1 MESKE
6 DMKTDERI
14 AQTIE
19 SNHPQDS
26 IRIEGARANNLKNVS
41 VDIPK
46 DQLVLVTGLSGSGKS
61 SLIIDTLYAEG
72 QRRYVESLSSYARQ
86 FLNRMKKP
94 EVDFIRGLCPAI
106 AIEQRTTGKNA
117 RSTVGSLTEIND
129 YLRLLFARVG
139 RMYSPISG
147 DEVRRHNVS
156 DVVDF
161 IQDQKEGSKIQLWIH
176 LPQSIEGRSLKQ
188 ELELLLQKGYTRF
201 QAAGSEGFEYIQ
213 DFLDK
218 GAALLKKDITEL
230 PEQSYRILID
240 RFVVKKEDEENTKR
254 MADSIHTAFMEGEG
268 ACLVEVLKGETQPFN
283 NRFSLDGIEFPELQ
297 PQLFNY
303 NNPFGACTTCKGYG
317 RVLGISEDKVIPD
330 PEMTVYEGAI
340 SCWAGPKGK
349 RWLAPLLENAHEFDF
364 PLHTPY
370 EELSEKDKQLLW
382 EGNRHFRGIQQ
393 YFDKL
398 EKKAYKIQNRVI
410 LSRFRGRTTC
420 PECKGSRL
428 RKETQYV
435 KIEGD
440 NIQDLIFLPIDE
452 LRDYFE
458 TLSLSDTDEEI
469 GRRIIVELRARL
481 TTMVKIGL
489 GYLTL
494 ERLSSTLSG
503 GETQRI
509 HLTRTLSSNLTHSMY
524 ILDEPSI
531 GLHPKD
537 SDQLVQVLK
546 ELRDLGNTVIVVEH
560 EEEIIRQADHIIE
573 LGPDAGAYGGELV
586 YAGPMDS
593 FEERAKD
600 SYTADYLSGR
610 RSIEREAEERPLRGF
625 IEITGATKNNLNKI
639 DVRFPLQAMTVVTGV
654 SGSGKSTLVSD
665 IIHPALRHQLH
676 DEYVH
681 QVADFKSIE
690 GPLSNLDRIEFIDQN
705 PIGRSSRSNPV
716 TYIKAYD
723 AIRSL
728 YASRPLSRMR
738 GYKPK
743 HFSFNVDAGRCE
755 ACQGEGYNTVEM
767 QFLAD
772 VKLICEEC
780 NGQRFKD
787 EVLEVTYQGK
797 NIFELL
803 DSSVDE
809 AIEFFKDRQDIA
821 GKLQPL
827 QDVGLGY
834 INLGQASNTLSGGE
848 AQRVKLASY
857 LAKENSSE
865 RILFIFD
872 EPTTGL
878 HFHDIGKLLRAMNA
892 LIDLGHSVMVV
903 EHNMDVIKCADW
915 IIDLG
920 PGVGKHG
927 GQLLY
932 QGPLPGIL
940 EVEES
945 HTGRFL
951 QPHLK
956 E

>member
-1 MESKE
+1 MEPNTP
-6 DMKTDERI
+6 MKTEERI
-14 AQTIE
+14 AQSITTDGPAE
-19 SNHPQDS
+19 A
-26 IRIEGARANNLKNVS
+26 IRIQGARANNLKNLT

-46 DQLVLVTGLSGSGKS
+46 NELVLVTGLSGSGKS
-61 SLIIDTLYAEG
+61 SLIMDTLYAEG

-106 AIEQRTTGKNA
+106 AIQQRTTGKNA

-139 RMYSPISG
+139 RMYSPVSG
-147 DEVRRHNVS
+147 NQVKKHQVS
-156 DVVDF
+156 DVVDYVLE
-161 IQDQKEGSKIQLWIH
+161 QEAGAKVQLWID
-176 LPQSIEGRSLKQ
+176 LPRVEGRSLGQ

-201 QAAGSEGFEYIQ
+201 RAADEEEFQYIQ
-213 DFLDK
+213 DALDADEK
-218 GAALLKKDITEL
+218 VLETDSSQLDEEA
-230 PEQSYRILID
+230 YRVLID
-240 RFVVKKEDEENTKR
+240 RFVVREEDEENTRR
-254 MADSIHTAFMEGEG
+254 MADSIHTAFMEGGG
-268 ACLVEVLKGETQPFN
+268 ACIIDLMNGKEKRFN
-283 NRFSLDGIEFPELQ
+283 NRFALDGIEFPDLQ

-303 NNPFGACTTCKGYG
+303 NNPFGACQRCKGYG
-317 RVLGISEDKVIPD
+317 RILGISEQKVIPD
-330 PEMTVYEGAI
+330 PEMTIYEGAI
-340 SCWAGPKGK
+340 ACWSGPKGQ
-349 RWLAPLLENAHEFDF
+349 RWLQPLLENAHEFDF
-364 PLHTPY
+364 PVHTPY
-370 EELSEKDKQLLW
+370 EELSPEQQSLLW
-382 EGNRHFRGIQQ
+382 EGNSYFKGIQA

-410 LSRFRGRTTC
+410 LSRYRGRTTC
-420 PECKGSRL
+420 PECNGSRL

-435 KIEGD
+435 KIQGTT
-440 NIQDLIFLPIDE
+440 IQDLIFLPVDE
-452 LRDYFE
+452 LHAYFKKLDLE
-458 TLSLSDTDEEI
+458 GADEEI
-469 GRRIIVELRARL
+469 GNRILIELRSRL
-481 TTMVKIGL
+481 QTMVKIGL

-531 GLHPKD
+531 GLHPQD
-537 SDQLVQVLK
+537 SQQLIEVLK

-560 EEEIIRQADHIIE
+560 EEELIRQADHLIE
-573 LGPDAGAYGGELV
+573 LGPDAGSYGGELV
-586 YAGPMDS
+586 YAGPLTD
-593 FEERAKD
+593 FEDEAEG

-610 RSIEREAEERPLRGF
+610 RQIERQAPPRPMKSF
-625 IEITGATKNNLNKI
+625 IEIEGATKNNVRKL
-639 DVRFPLQAMTVVTGV
+639 DVKFPLHAMSVVTGV
-654 SGSGKSTLVSD
+654 SGSGKSTLVFD
-665 IIHPALRHQLH
+665 IIHPALRQEVHE
-676 DEYVH
+676 EYVH
-681 QVADFKSIE
+681 QEADVKSIS
-690 GPLSNLDRIEFIDQN
+690 GPLSSIDRLEYIDQH

-728 YASRPLSRMR
+728 YASRPLSQMR
-738 GYKPK
+738 GYKAK

-772 VKLICEEC
+772 VKLLCDEC
-780 NGQRFKD
+780 QGQRFKD
-787 EVLEVTYQGK
+787 EVLEVRYKNK

-803 DSSVDE
+803 EMSVDD
-809 AIEFFKDRQDIA
+809 AIDFFEERPDIA

-834 INLGQASNTLSGGE
+834 ITLGQSSNTLSGGE

-857 LAKENSSE
+857 LAKENSKE

-878 HFHDIGKLLRAMNA
+878 HFHDINKLLTAFDA
-892 LIDLGHSVMVV
+892 LIELGHTVIIV

-920 PGVGKHG
+920 PGGGKHG
-927 GQLLY
+927 GQLMY
-932 QGPLPGIL
+932 QGPLAGIT

-945 HTGRFL
+945 ATGRFL
-951 QPHLK
+951 KPHIEK
-956 E
+956 

>member
-1 MESKE
+1 
-6 DMKTDERI
+6 MKTDERI
-14 AQTIE
+14 AQSVTTDG
-19 SNHPQDS
+19 PADT
-26 IRIEGARANNLKNVS
+26 IRIQGARANNLKNLT

-46 DQLVLVTGLSGSGKS
+46 NELVLVTGLSGSGKS
-61 SLIIDTLYAEG
+61 SLIMDTLYAEG

-106 AIEQRTTGKNA
+106 AIQQRTTGKNA

-139 RMYSPISG
+139 RMYSPVSG
-147 DEVRRHNVS
+147 NQVKKHQVS
-156 DVVDF
+156 DVVDYVLE
-161 IQDQKEGSKIQLWIH
+161 QPEGEKVQLWID
-176 LPQSIEGRSLKQ
+176 LPRVEGRSLGQ

-201 QAAGSEGFEYIQ
+201 RAAGEEGFQYIQ
-213 DFLDK
+213 NALD
-218 GAALLKKDITEL
+218 AAEDVLETDSAKIDKEA
-230 PEQSYRILID
+230 YRVLID
-240 RFVVKKEDEENTKR
+240 RFVVRKEDEENTRR
-254 MADSIHTAFMEGEG
+254 MADSIHTAFMEGGG
-268 ACLVEVLKGETQPFN
+268 ACIIECLNGEEKRFN
-283 NRFSLDGIEFPELQ
+283 NRFALDGIEFPDLQ

-303 NNPFGACTTCKGYG
+303 NNPYGACQRCKGYG
-317 RVLGISEDKVIPD
+317 RILGISEQKVIPD
-330 PEMTVYEGAI
+330 PELTIYEGAI
-340 SCWAGPKGK
+340 ACWSGPKGQ
-349 RWLAPLLENAHEFDF
+349 RWQQPLMEYAHEFDF

-370 EELSEKDKQLLW
+370 EELSEEQKSLLW
-382 EGNRHFRGIQQ
+382 EGNSYFRGIQA

-410 LSRFRGRTTC
+410 LSRYRGRTTC
-420 PECKGSRL
+420 PECHGSRL

-435 KIEGD
+435 KIQGTT
-440 NIQDLIFLPIDE
+440 IQDLIFLPVDE
-452 LRDYFE
+452 LYEYFKE
-458 TLSLSDTDEEI
+458 LDLEGADEEI
-469 GRRIIVELRARL
+469 GNRILIELRSRL
-481 TTMVKIGL
+481 QTMVKIGL

-531 GLHPKD
+531 GLHPQD
-537 SDQLVQVLK
+537 SHQLVEVLK

-560 EEEIIRQADHIIE
+560 EEELIRQADHLIE
-573 LGPDAGAYGGELV
+573 LGPDAGTYGGELV
-586 YAGPMDS
+586 YAGPLTD
-593 FEERAKD
+593 FEEKAVG

-610 RSIEREAEERPLRGF
+610 REIERTAPPRPMKSF
-625 IEITGATKNNLNKI
+625 IEIQGATKNNVNKLNVK
-639 DVRFPLQAMTVVTGV
+639 FPLHAMTVVTGV
-654 SGSGKSTLVSD
+654 SGSGKSTLVFD
-665 IIHPALRHQLH
+665 IIHPALRQEVHE
-676 DEYVH
+676 EYVH
-681 QVADFKSIE
+681 QEADVKSIS
-690 GPLSNLDRIEFIDQN
+690 GPLSSIDRLEYIDQH

-728 YASRPLSRMR
+728 YASRPLSQMR
-738 GYKPK
+738 GYKAK

-772 VKLICEEC
+772 VKLLCEEC
-780 NGQRFKD
+780 QGQRFKD
-787 EVLEVTYQGK
+787 EVLEVRYKNK

-803 DSSVDE
+803 EMSVDD
-809 AIEFFKDRQDIA
+809 AIDFFEDRPDIA

-834 INLGQASNTLSGGE
+834 ITLGQSSNTLSGGE

-857 LAKENSSE
+857 LAKENSKE

-878 HFHDIGKLLRAMNA
+878 HFHDINKLLTAFNA
-892 LIDLGHSVMVV
+892 LIDLGHSVIIV

-920 PGVGKHG
+920 PGGGKHG
-927 GQLLY
+927 GQLMY
-932 QGPLPGIL
+932 QGPLAGIL
-940 EVEES
+940 EVEAS
-945 HTGRFL
+945 ATGKFL
-951 QPHLK
+951 KPHL
-956 E
+956 EE